1 MASILV
7 SKTGNYGLT
16 ETSGSLKAR
25 SRGMAADLLLFRCDR
40 RLQRNMKNL
49 TADQVKLGFIG
60 LGNMGSRIAQRLL
73 DHGYPLVAYDMD
85 IAKAKAVVA
94 ERGFAPMTRC
104 SATKNILELARTVD
118 VILSCLTNDEAV
130 HSVYDGPEGVFAE
143 ARPGTIVLEMSTISP
158 ESSRELHR
166 LGAKNGIEVL
176 DVAISGSTPAA
187 EQGILTLLAGGNQ
200 DLFRA
205 AEPIFQAIAKQYFL
219 LGGPGSG
226 TAMKLVVNT
235 LLGVGMQ
242 AIAEA
247 AVLGEK
253 AGLDRERLLDV
264 LSKTAVVA
272 PAHVGK
278 LARVAINDYTP
289 QFPLRLM
296 NKDFDLILKA
306 ATKEHLRMPAT
317 EAAFYVN
324 SEELAEGGDEDFS
337 AVLRRMEEVAGI
349 PNLPVSRAI

>member
-1 MASILV
+1 M
-7 SKTGNYGLT
+7 KT
-16 ETSGSLKAR
+16 
-25 SRGMAADLLLFRCDR
+25 
-40 RLQRNMKNL
+40 L
-49 TADQVKLGFIG
+49 TANEVNLGFAG

-73 DHGYPLVAYDMD
+73 GRGYQLEVYDRD
-85 IAKAKAVVA
+85 SAKAEAIA
-94 ERGFAPMTRC
+94 ALGGGIA
-104 SATKNILELARTVD
+104 KNILELARTAN

-130 HSVYDGPEGVFAE
+130 HSVYTGPAGVFAG

-158 ESSRELHR
+158 SSSRELHR
-166 LGAKNGIEVL
+166 LGAERGIEVL

-187 EQGILTLLAGGNQ
+187 EQGNLTLLAGGNE

-247 AVLGEK
+247 VVLGEK
-253 AGLDRERLLDV
+253 SGLDRGRLLEV

-278 LARVAINDYTP
+278 LTRVAINDYSP

-296 NKDFDLILKA
+296 NKDFELILKA
-306 ATKEHLRMPAT
+306 AAREHVPMPAT

-324 SEELAEGGDEDFS
+324 SEELAGGDGDDFS

-349 PNLPVSRAI
+349 ASRLVSHAL